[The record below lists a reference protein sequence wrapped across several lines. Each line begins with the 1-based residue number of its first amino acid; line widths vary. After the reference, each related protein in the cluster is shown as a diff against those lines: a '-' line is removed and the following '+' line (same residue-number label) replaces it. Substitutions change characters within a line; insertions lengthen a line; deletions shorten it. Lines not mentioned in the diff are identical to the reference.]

1 MLNRSCQRRLRDEYQ
16 GAASPRALE
25 SVFGPASTIAVLA
38 AESLTWVSV
47 ALLISV
53 VRLYRLTLSPLLG
66 PSCRFHPTCSAYAI
80 EAIRQYGPLRGTR
93 RTLHRLA
100 RCHPWSEGGF
110 DPVR

>member
-1 MLNRSCQRRLRDEYQ
+1 MFVRV
-16 GAASPRALE
+16 A
-25 SVFGPASTIAVLA
+25 GP
-38 AESLTWVSV
+38 LTWVGA

-66 PSCRFHPTCSAYAI
+66 PCCRFHPTCSAYAI
-80 EAIRQYGPLRGTR
+80 EAIRHFGPLRGTR
-93 RTLHRLA
+93 RALRRLA